1 MRQLET
7 NLHTNKHQSL
17 SVQISL
23 NGLSFLITDENQNQ
37 IRFENEEWFYATT
50 PFELHS
56 ELEKL
61 LRKLPQNSVFKE
73 VSVIYETPVYTVVPE
88 LFFDERKASEY
99 LKFNSKILVNDYIS
113 HDRLDFL
120 NLVVVYVPLMNL
132 NNALFE
138 KLGSFEYFHLATVL
152 LDAFFKIHDK
162 AETRVFVHVRESS
175 FDCVVYKEDR
185 LELCNSYPYASPE
198 DFLYYLLFMMEQL
211 QLNPDKIPISL
222 CGKIQENNAIHE
234 LLYKY
239 IRHIDFI
246 STHNSEAKIPFSLQ
260 KIV

>member
-7 NLHTNKHQSL
+7 NLHTKKYQRL

-37 IRFENEEWFYATT
+37 ILFENEEWFYATT
-50 PFELHS
+50 PFELLT
-56 ELEKL
+56 ELENL
-61 LRKLPQNSVFKE
+61 LNKLPKATSFEK
-73 VSVIYETPVYTVVPE
+73 VSVIYATPVYTVVPE
-88 LFFDERKASEY
+88 VLFDERKASEY

-113 HDRLDFL
+113 HDQLDVL
-120 NLVVVYVPLMNL
+120 NLVVVYVPLMNI
-132 NNALFE
+132 NNALFD

-152 LDAFFKIHDK
+152 MDAFYKIHDK
-162 AETRVFVHVRESS
+162 SETRVFLHVRDSS
-175 FDCVVYKEDR
+175 LDCVVFKEDR

-211 QLNPDKIPISL
+211 KLNPDKIPISL
-222 CGKIQENNAIHE
+222 CGEIQENDAIHE

-246 STHNSEAKIPFSLQ
+246 PKHNSEEKIPFSLQ